1 MASGYDGSVR
11 VKATVDDSPAKKQL
25 EELREKLVKQT
36 EAVDKQADAVNRLKE
51 QYKQLSE
58 GTVQPKGVRKMES
71 DLKKA
76 QSEAAKLD
84 EEFQRLSAMAE
95 LDRNVH
101 GAVDPETE
109 KELGELSRRMA
120 EADSRA
126 DALNREL
133 EKIRLNPAASEEARK
148 LEANIQD
155 AEKKLAGLAAAAAN
169 TKAQIGD
176 IGAQSTRK
184 FSELGSKLKELSRRL
199 RDGIAGGVKK
209 AGNAVDSLKSKVTG
223 LGRSKGFEK
232 AGKSAE
238 RFGNRLK
245 SIVAGALFFNI
256 ISKGLSALTKQIGN
270 YLIADKQFASALS
283 GIKSNLL
290 TAFQPIY
297 EAVLPALTA
306 MMEGL
311 RAVTAQI
318 ASFMASIFGTTA
330 KQAQENADALY
341 DQANATAEA
350 GKEAKKAERFL
361 ASFDTI
367 EKIGKEDTESGENSI
382 TPGFDTDFSEI
393 QPPQWLTDFWKV
405 FQDSWDQYGAS
416 TIQFFKD
423 ALSQIGE
430 LLSAIGASF
439 MQIWTG
445 GQGLAFLNL
454 IQQLLQVILGIIGD
468 IAAAFTAAWNSGA
481 GEAALAALS
490 YMLNS
495 ILAFLVSIGQ
505 SFRAAWND
513 GSGERILSTILDII
527 RNIFDIVGN
536 LASRFREAWE
546 ENDNGV
552 AIWDAILDVIE
563 IVLDTIKQITDATL
577 KWAEKLNLAPLVSSV
592 RDVLESIRPVV
603 KIIGQTLGDI
613 WENTVLPFLSWLIE
627 EALPWLLQKLSDV
640 FTFLG
645 QQPGLIEN
653 LIKIVGAFIAAWEF
667 GKVISAIGNLVS
679 SLSPLK
685 IALAALGTLVLSV
698 ISKFNQMTGLEKFGS
713 IFGIIAVAAGTLA
726 VVIAYLTGSV
736 VGVIAGV
743 AAITAGV
750 WAAVSAISS
759 ASKARRGISGGGF
772 TGGGGFGGGGGSY
785 RIAADT
791 YPHLADG
798 AVISPNNEFL
808 AVLGDQRSGM
818 NIETPLSTM
827 KQAFKEAMSEMG
839 GWGGATSVNVTFEGS
854 LSQLARLLEPKI
866 SVESARKGTSLVTGG
881 VF

>member
-1 MASGYDGSVR
+1 MASGYDGSIR
-11 VKATVDDSPAKKQL
+11 VKATVDDSPARKQL

-36 EAVDKQADAVNRLKE
+36 EAVDKQADAVNKLKE
-51 QYKQLSE
+51 RYKQLSE

-155 AEKKLAGLAAAAAN
+155 AEKKLTGLAAAAAS
-169 TKAQIGD
+169 TKARIDD
-176 IGAQSTRK
+176 IGAQSPRK
-184 FSELGSKLKELSRRL
+184 FSELGNRLKELSRRL
-199 RDGIAGGVKK
+199 RDGITEGAQK
-209 AGNAVDSLKSKVTG
+209 AGNAVNSLKSKVTD
-223 LGRSKGFEK
+223 LGRANGFEK
-232 AGKSAE
+232 AGKSAG

-256 ISKGLSALTKQIGN
+256 ISKCLSALTKQMGK
-270 YLIADKQFASALS
+270 YLIADKQFANALS

-405 FQDSWDQYGAS
+405 FQDSWNQYGPS
-416 TIQFFKD
+416 TIQSFKD

-430 LLSAIGASF
+430 LLSVIGASF

-445 GQGLAFLNL
+445 GQGLALLNL
-454 IQQLLQVILGIIGD
+454 FQQLLQVILGIIGD

-490 YMLNS
+490 YMLHS

-513 GSGERILSTILDII
+513 GSGEQILTTLLDII
-527 RNIFDIVGN
+527 RNIFDIIGN
-536 LASRFREAWE
+536 LANRFREAWE

-552 AIWDAILDVIE
+552 AIWNTILDIVQDVLDFLDEITAATADWAAGLDLTGIVGGFRSFLEALEPLIDLLLGGLGWAWENILLPLAGWVIEDAAPAAVNVLTSALKALKKILEALSPIGKGLWKLIKPLASFLGDVLVVALHALADAIQAVGDLLAWVIGL
-563 IVLDTIKQITDATL
+563 I
-577 KWAEKLNLAPLVSSV
+577 
-592 RDVLESIRPVV
+592 
-603 KIIGQTLGDI
+603 GDI
-613 WENTVLPFLSWLIE
+613 GGGIVSGV
-627 EALPWLLQKLSDV
+627 KS
-640 FTFLG
+640 FLG
-645 QQPGLIEN
+645 IGRSAPQP
-653 LIKIVGAFIAAWEF
+653 
-667 GKVISAIGNLVS
+667 S
-679 SLSPLK
+679 
-685 IALAALGTLVLSV
+685 
-698 ISKFNQMTGLEKFGS
+698 
-713 IFGIIAVAAGTLA
+713 
-726 VVIAYLTGSV
+726 Y
-736 VGVIAGV
+736 
-743 AAITAGV
+743 TAGYP
-750 WAAVSAISS
+750 ISPQNAPEYDIPQL
-759 ASKARRGISGGGF
+759 AS
-772 TGGGGFGGGGGSY
+772 
-785 RIAADT
+785 
-791 YPHLADG
+791 G

-827 KQAFKEAMSEMG
+827 KQALKEAMSEMG
-839 GWGGATSVNVTFEGS
+839 GLGGATSVNVTFEGS